1 MNSLLMRCTVIGGSG
16 FLGRHLVEK
25 LLERGYIV
33 SVFDIL
39 QGFELPGVTFHVGDL
54 CDRQALLPALQGAS
68 VVFHCASPS
77 PASDDRA
84 LFHRVN
90 VEGTRTVLQAC
101 REAGVQ
107 RLVLTS
113 SASVV
118 FEGTDI
124 KNASEDLPYARR
136 PIDYY
141 TETKI
146 QQEKLVLEACDP
158 GRGFLTVAIRPH
170 GIFGPRDPQL
180 VPILVDSAR
189 RGKMKFIIGPGLP
202 KSSSQRSSCPAGFL
216 LLFKSAASK
225 NQGSLVTLGI
235 GSSSP
240 AALNWTTQLE
250 HGWMLKCTRALLS
263 WRAEGRVRP
272 RELTPSCP
280 RQAYHITNDEPVR
293 FWEFLS
299 RLLVGLGYEAPRYH
313 LPYRLVYGLAL
324 LLWLLAVL
332 LRPLLTFR
340 PTFTPMRVALAGTH
354 HYYSCARAKQELGYR
369 PLVSLEE
376 AITQTVR
383 SYPHLRLGA

>member
-1 MNSLLMRCTVIGGSG
+1 MNSGVREVCKRCTVIGGSG

-189 RGKMKFIIGPGLP
+189 RGKMKFIIG
-202 KSSSQRSSCPAGFL
+202 F
-216 LLFKSAASK
+216 
-225 NQGSLVTLGI
+225 TLNMI
-235 GSSSP
+235 TLAYSP
-240 AALNWTTQLE
+240 
-250 HGWMLKCTRALLS
+250 ALLS

>member
-1 MNSLLMRCTVIGGSG
+1 SSKRCTVIGGSG

-39 QGFELPGVTFHVGDL
+39 QGYELPGVTFHVGDL

-158 GRGFLTVAIRPH
+158 ARGFLTVAIRPH

-189 RGKMKFIIGPGLP
+189 RGKMKFIIGL
-202 KSSSQRSSCPAGFL
+202 
-216 LLFKSAASK
+216 
-225 NQGSLVTLGI
+225 
-235 GSSSP
+235 
-240 AALNWTTQLE
+240 LNWTMPLE
-250 HGWMLKCTRALLS
+250 HGWMLNIYSCP
-263 WRAEGRVRP
+263 AELESRWARP
-272 RELTPSCP
+272 REIIPSCP

-299 RLLVGLGYEAPRYH
+299 RVLVGLGYEAPRYH

-369 PLVSLEE
+369 PLVSLDE

-383 SYPHLRLGA
+383 SYPHLRQGA